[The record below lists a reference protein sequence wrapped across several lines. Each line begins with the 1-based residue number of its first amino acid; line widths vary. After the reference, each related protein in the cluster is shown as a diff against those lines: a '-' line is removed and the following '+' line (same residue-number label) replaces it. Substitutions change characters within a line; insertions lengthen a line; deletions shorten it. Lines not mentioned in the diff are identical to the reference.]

1 MSGSKTTFILST
13 GRCGTQW
20 LSASLAECYGDLAV
34 VTHEP
39 IKRAYRPRTLLGSR
53 DLAALPDADF
63 VDKHLAQIESHLAT
77 RPYIECGWPC
87 YGALRNLA
95 QRFAGRIRIVHLVR
109 HPVPTAASMVTHL
122 YYHEPDRPDRL
133 NELALLTPDDAG
145 ASFPEYRERWDR
157 MERFEKCLYFWAEIN
172 ALGLRLEAE
181 LGVPWFRVK
190 TEEIFRSDGLDRLLD
205 FLELPRRE
213 TMIAARAKR
222 VDQYMMGTNVPLRA
236 AVIAEHP
243 RVMELAR
250 AFGYDPLDYNENWLN
265 ARYAFTP
272 PEGTRNAI
280 PWGARWRNV
289 PRNAPCPCGS
299 GLRYKTCHG
308 TIV

>member
-1 MSGSKTTFILST
+1 MSGSKATFILST

-20 LSASLAECYGDLAV
+20 LSASLAECYDDLAV

-53 DLAALPDADF
+53 DLDALPDAAF
-63 VDKHLAQIESHLAT
+63 VGKHLTQIEAHLAS

-109 HPVPTAASMVTHL
+109 HPIPTAASMVTHL

-133 NELALLTPDDAG
+133 NELAVLTPDDAG
-145 ASFPEYRERWDR
+145 VSFPEYRERWDR

-172 ALGLRLEAE
+172 ALGLKLETE
-181 LGVPWFRVK
+181 LGVPWLRVRSEDMFRG
-190 TEEIFRSDGLDRLLD
+190 DGLEQLLE
-205 FLELPRRE
+205 FLELPRRD

-222 VDQYMMGTNVPLRA
+222 VDQYVMGTNVPLRA
-236 AVIAEHP
+236 GLVAEHP
-243 RVMELAR
+243 RVVELAGR
-250 AFGYDPLDYNENWLN
+250 FGYDPLDYSETRLN
-265 ARYAFTP
+265 ARYAFRPPPGTP
-272 PEGTRNAI
+272 NAV
-280 PWGARWRNV
+280 PWGERWRGV

-299 GLRYKTCHG
+299 GLRYKACHG